1 MFFVAQDHDIRT
13 RAYFSVYH
21 ENGTRMTR
29 RFRTR
34 QEAEDRL
41 ARDFTNVPRCP
52 HCGERL

>member
-1 MFFVAQDHDIRT
+1 MFFVAQDHDFREHQF
-13 RAYFSVYH
+13 AVFH

-34 QEAEDRL
+34 REAEERM

-52 HCGERL
+52 HCGERI